1 LGRYSV
7 VFKYVF
13 FSDNYGLFAAFL
25 ATAVADGH
33 FL

>member
-7 VFKYVF
+7 VFKHVS

-25 ATAVADGH
+25 AMAVADGY